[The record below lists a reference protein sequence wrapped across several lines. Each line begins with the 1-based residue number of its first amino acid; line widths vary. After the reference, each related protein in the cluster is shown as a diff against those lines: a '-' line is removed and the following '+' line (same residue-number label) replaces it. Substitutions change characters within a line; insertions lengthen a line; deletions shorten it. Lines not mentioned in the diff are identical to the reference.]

1 MRQRLA
7 FPVLLVAFVGA
18 CTPLRTPITRSI
30 GTSAYDLVIENGRI
44 VDGTGAAWSYGDL
57 AIRGDRIAAIGPR
70 GAFRDARTSQRID
83 ATGHV
88 VAPGFIDIQAHS
100 LWHYLR
106 GNGLA
111 LSMVMQGITTAIHGE
126 GSSYGPVNDRIL
138 AAESDTA
145 MRRILAGFTGPRGFG
160 DWLDHM
166 VARGTAQNVGS
177 FLGDGTLRRYVKGE
191 DGGPLSAAERDTA
204 RAMVARAMRDGAFGI
219 ASALIYPPNTYAS
232 TEELI
237 DAAEAMAPYGG
248 IYITHMRSEG
258 DKFLEA
264 MDEALRIGREG
275 GVPVEIYHLKA
286 SGPRNWPKMP
296 LAIAKIDS
304 ARTAGQ
310 DVQANMYLYPAGGN
324 SFASCIPPKYAEG
337 GKLLENLKNRTLR
350 GTMVAEMQARDAGY
364 ENLCEIAGP
373 EGVMVVG
380 FRTPE
385 LQRFEGKRLS
395 EIAAALGTTW
405 PEAIID
411 LNVAESL
418 GLGEILFLMSEEN
431 MRLQLKQPYEVRD
444 RCRRAGSGHGAR
456 LDPSTRLWKLPANL
470 PEVCPGGRGAPL
482 GGRGAQSVICGRDA
496 SLPHRSRG
504 PQGRAQGRCDR
515 LRSRDNHR
523 PCDLRAAASAFDRD
537 AGCVRERGRRGARRA
552 SHRGQARSGRA
563 RTGLPA
569 LIAGGA
575 DLGAPSPDR
584 PTPTRSRTPARRGS
598 RARRS
603 PRSRPSRKAGA
614 RRAARCD

>member
-1 MRQRLA
+1 MPRTLLPALLA
-7 FPVLLVAFVGA
+7 LAALAAACAPARPPATGPVGA
-18 CTPLRTPITRSI
+18 P
-30 GTSAYDLVIENGRI
+30 AYDLVIENGRI
-44 VDGTGAAWSYGDL
+44 VDGTGAAWFYGDL
-57 AIRGDRIAAIGPR
+57 AIRGDRIAGIGPR
-70 GAFRDARTSQRID
+70 GSFRDAGAAQRVD
-83 ATGHV
+83 ATGQV

-100 LWHYLR
+100 LSHYLR

-145 MRRILAGFTGPRGFG
+145 MRRILGGFAGPRGFG
-160 DWLDHM
+160 AWLDYM
-166 VARGTAQNVGS
+166 VARGASQNIGS

-191 DGGPLSAAERDTA
+191 EAGALTPAERDTA
-204 RAMVARAMRDGAFGI
+204 RAMVGRAMRDGAFGI

-237 DAAEAMAPYGG
+237 DAARAMAPYGG
-248 IYITHMRSEG
+248 VYITHMRSEG
-258 DKFLEA
+258 DTFLEA

-304 ARTAGQ
+304 ARAAGQ
-310 DVQANMYLYPAGGN
+310 DVQANMYLYPAGAN

-337 GKLLENLKNRTLR
+337 GRLLERLKDPTLR
-350 GTMVAEMQARDAGY
+350 ATMVAEMQAQDAGY

-380 FRTPE
+380 FRKPE
-385 LQRFEGKRLS
+385 FQRFEGKRLS
-395 EIAAALGTTW
+395 EIAAALGRSW

-431 MRLQLKQPYEVRD
+431 MRLQLRQPWMKFGTDAGSQDPATARGSTHPRAYGNFPRIFRKYVREEGVLTLEDAVRKASSAVATRLSLTDRGVLKVGLKADVIVFDPATIADLATFEQPHQLSVGVRD
-444 RCRRAGSGHGAR
+444 VFVNGVAVVRGGTHTGA
-456 LDPSTRLWKLPANL
+456 K
-470 PEVCPGGRGAPL
+470 PG
-482 GGRGAQSVICGRDA
+482 QVV
-496 SLPHRSRG
+496 RG
-504 PQGRAQGRCDR
+504 PGY
-515 LRSRDNHR
+515 R
-523 PCDLRAAASAFDRD
+523 P
-537 AGCVRERGRRGARRA
+537 
-552 SHRGQARSGRA
+552 
-563 RTGLPA
+563 
-569 LIAGGA
+569 
-575 DLGAPSPDR
+575 
-584 PTPTRSRTPARRGS
+584 
-598 RARRS
+598 
-603 PRSRPSRKAGA
+603 
-614 RRAARCD
+614 

>member
-1 MRQRLA
+1 MRLRFTCPALLLA
-7 FPVLLVAFVGA
+7 LAGA
-18 CTPLRTPITRSI
+18 CVPHHAPTTGPL
-30 GTSAYDLVIENGRI
+30 GTSTYDIVIENGRI

-88 VAPGFIDIQAHS
+88 IAPGFIDIQAHS

-145 MRRILAGFTGPRGFG
+145 MRRILSAFTGPRGFG
-160 DWLDHM
+160 DWLDYM

-191 DGGPLSAAERDTA
+191 DGGPLSATERDTA
-204 RAMVARAMRDGAFGI
+204 RAMVGRAMRDGAFGI

-237 DAAEAMAPYGG
+237 DAAKAMAPYGG

-275 GVPVEIYHLKA
+275 GVPVEIFHLKA

-296 LAIAKIDS
+296 LAIATIDS
-304 ARTAGQ
+304 ARAAGQ

-337 GKLLENLKNRTLR
+337 GKLLDNLKDPTLR
-350 GTMVAEMQARDAGY
+350 ATMVAEMQARDAGY

-373 EGVMVVG
+373 EGVMVTG
-380 FRTPE
+380 FRKPDLT
-385 LQRFEGKRLS
+385 RFEGKRLS

-411 LNVAESL
+411 LNVEESL

-431 MRLQLKQPYEVRD
+431 MRLQLRQPWMKFGTDAGAQDPATARGSTHPRAYGNFPRIFRKYVREEGVLTLEDAVRKASSAVATRLSLTDRGVLKVGLKADVIVFDPATITDQATFEQPHQLSTGVRD
-444 RCRRAGSGHGAR
+444 VFVNGVAVVREGRHTGA
-456 LDPSTRLWKLPANL
+456 K
-470 PEVCPGGRGAPL
+470 PG
-482 GGRGAQSVICGRDA
+482 QVV
-496 SLPHRSRG
+496 RG
-504 PQGRAQGRCDR
+504 PGY
-515 LRSRDNHR
+515 R
-523 PCDLRAAASAFDRD
+523 P
-537 AGCVRERGRRGARRA
+537 
-552 SHRGQARSGRA
+552 
-563 RTGLPA
+563 
-569 LIAGGA
+569 
-575 DLGAPSPDR
+575 
-584 PTPTRSRTPARRGS
+584 
-598 RARRS
+598 
-603 PRSRPSRKAGA
+603 
-614 RRAARCD
+614 

>member
-248 IYITHMRSEG
+248 SYITHMRSEG

-431 MRLQLKQPYEVRD
+431 MRLQLKQPWMKFGTDAGAQDPATARGSTHPRAYGNFPRIFRKYVREEGVLPLED
-444 RCRRAGSGHGAR
+444 AVRKASSAVA
-456 LDPSTRLWKLPANL
+456 TRLSLTDRGVLKVGLKADVIVFDPATITDHATFEQPHQLSTGMRDVFVNGVAVVR
-470 PEVCPGGRGAPL
+470 EGRHTGAKPG
-482 GGRGAQSVICGRDA
+482 QVV
-496 SLPHRSRG
+496 RG
-504 PQGRAQGRCDR
+504 PGY
-515 LRSRDNHR
+515 R
-523 PCDLRAAASAFDRD
+523 P
-537 AGCVRERGRRGARRA
+537 
-552 SHRGQARSGRA
+552 
-563 RTGLPA
+563 
-569 LIAGGA
+569 
-575 DLGAPSPDR
+575 
-584 PTPTRSRTPARRGS
+584 
-598 RARRS
+598 
-603 PRSRPSRKAGA
+603 
-614 RRAARCD
+614 

>member
-337 GKLLENLKNRTLR
+337 GKLLENLKNRSLR

-431 MRLQLKQPYEVRD
+431 MRLQLKQPWMKFGTDAGAQDPATARGSTHPRAYGNFPRIFRKYVREEGVLPLED
-444 RCRRAGSGHGAR
+444 AVRKASSAVA
-456 LDPSTRLWKLPANL
+456 TRLSLTDRGVLKVGLKADVIVFDPATITDHATFEQPHQLSTGMRDVFVNGVAVVR
-470 PEVCPGGRGAPL
+470 EGRHTGAKPG
-482 GGRGAQSVICGRDA
+482 QVV
-496 SLPHRSRG
+496 RG
-504 PQGRAQGRCDR
+504 PGY
-515 LRSRDNHR
+515 R
-523 PCDLRAAASAFDRD
+523 P
-537 AGCVRERGRRGARRA
+537 
-552 SHRGQARSGRA
+552 
-563 RTGLPA
+563 
-569 LIAGGA
+569 
-575 DLGAPSPDR
+575 
-584 PTPTRSRTPARRGS
+584 
-598 RARRS
+598 
-603 PRSRPSRKAGA
+603 
-614 RRAARCD
+614 

>member
-364 ENLCEIAGP
+364 ENLGEIAGP

-431 MRLQLKQPYEVRD
+431 MRLQLKQPWMKFGTDAGAQDPATARGSTHPRAYGNFPRIFRKYVREEGVLPLED
-444 RCRRAGSGHGAR
+444 AVRKASSAVA
-456 LDPSTRLWKLPANL
+456 TRLSLTDRGVLKVGLKADVIVFDPATITDHATFEQPHQLSTGMRDVFVNGVAVVR
-470 PEVCPGGRGAPL
+470 EGRHTGAKPG
-482 GGRGAQSVICGRDA
+482 QVV
-496 SLPHRSRG
+496 RG
-504 PQGRAQGRCDR
+504 PGY
-515 LRSRDNHR
+515 R
-523 PCDLRAAASAFDRD
+523 P
-537 AGCVRERGRRGARRA
+537 
-552 SHRGQARSGRA
+552 
-563 RTGLPA
+563 
-569 LIAGGA
+569 
-575 DLGAPSPDR
+575 
-584 PTPTRSRTPARRGS
+584 
-598 RARRS
+598 
-603 PRSRPSRKAGA
+603 
-614 RRAARCD
+614 